1 MSVRMK
7 IQMARMM
14 GKSIMSNV
22 LRDFGRDRKLVLCL
36 AVRIRRRRF
45 SILKSTRTR
54 NTVCIWWIGSHLTR
68 TV

>member
-1 MSVRMK
+1 M
-7 IQMARMM
+7 QMARMM

-36 AVRIRRRRF
+36 AVRFRIRRRF

-68 TV
+68 TI